1 METSYSI
8 SKKIDNNNHFVFIKN
23 SKQFLIVDDL
33 YLILFNDFYENSKND
48 FIKNTSK
55 KFPDSNANDI
65 YIELKKLLKKLTPI
79 SEKPT
84 NKFVIPQNLKKFK
97 FKLGDI
103 YFTIN
108 YNDLKIINTV
118 ISQLFHLKDNTN
130 IKSKNYYVFE
140 ANGSYFLNNDSE
152 NIGFWNENEIHYLT
166 GKLLSLIMCDFHS
179 VEEENWSGFLHASA
193 VSKDSN
199 AFVIVGESG
208 SGKSTSCAIL
218 SKKSFNL
225 LSDDI
230 TPISIEGKIGNFP
243 NSISI
248 KEPSF
253 KKINDLFDK
262 EKLSDII
269 NVDKGKIKY
278 LNPSGFSSFIPKTV
292 NCTNIIRIKYDP
304 KSDNSLNQV
313 ELKDLLPLIVN
324 ESFFPTNSESV
335 NAFMNW
341 YMNCQ
346 CYILNYSNDDS
357 LINFLEKIND
367 CSIPNNINSNH

>member
-65 YIELKKLLKKLTPI
+65 YIELKNLLKKLTPI

-179 VEEENWSGFLHASA
+179 VEEENWSGFLHAS
-193 VSKDSN
+193 
-199 AFVIVGESG
+199 IV
-208 SGKSTSCAIL
+208 
-218 SKKSFNL
+218 
-225 LSDDI
+225 
-230 TPISIEGKIGNFP
+230 
-243 NSISI
+243 
-248 KEPSF
+248 
-253 KKINDLFDK
+253 
-262 EKLSDII
+262 
-269 NVDKGKIKY
+269 
-278 LNPSGFSSFIPKTV
+278 
-292 NCTNIIRIKYDP
+292 
-304 KSDNSLNQV
+304 
-313 ELKDLLPLIVN
+313 
-324 ESFFPTNSESV
+324 
-335 NAFMNW
+335 
-341 YMNCQ
+341 
-346 CYILNYSNDDS
+346 
-357 LINFLEKIND
+357 
-367 CSIPNNINSNH
+367 